1 MGSNELSRNRDE
13 LLGEGVNLDWL
24 ASHPGGSGV
33 ATLLAS
39 SCGYKPFKGVWRPS
53 PFDST
58 NENLIDAEFSA
69 SNASPTSISFISSKH
84 TYGWE
89 RRNVNSCTSIW
100 DRRMQRN
107 MNRWRCLKRF
117 TVMSSSSHLARKKKP
132 TSPNFL
138 TTCKQT
144 KMAYF

>member
-1 MGSNELSRNRDE
+1 MGSSELSRNRDE

-39 SCGYKPFKGVWRPS
+39 SCGYKPFKGVWRLS
-53 PFDST
+53 PFNST

-69 SNASPTSISFISSKH
+69 SNASPTSISFISFKH

-89 RRNVNSCTSIW
+89 RRNVNSCTSI
-100 DRRMQRN
+100 
-107 MNRWRCLKRF
+107 
-117 TVMSSSSHLARKKKP
+117 
-132 TSPNFL
+132 
-138 TTCKQT
+138 
-144 KMAYF
+144 

>member
-1 MGSNELSRNRDE
+1 MGSSELSRNRDE

-39 SCGYKPFKGVWRPS
+39 SFGYKPFKGVWRPS
-53 PFDST
+53 PFNST

-69 SNASPTSISFISSKH
+69 SNASPTSISFISFKH

-107 MNRWRCLKRF
+107 MNRWRYLKRF

-132 TSPNFL
+132 TSLNFL
-138 TTCKQT
+138 TTCKHT
-144 KMAYF
+144 KMACF